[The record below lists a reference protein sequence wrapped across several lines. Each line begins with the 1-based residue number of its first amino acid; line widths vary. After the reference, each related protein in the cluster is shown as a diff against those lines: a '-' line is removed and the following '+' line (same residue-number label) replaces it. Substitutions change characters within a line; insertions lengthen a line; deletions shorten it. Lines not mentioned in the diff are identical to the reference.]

1 MAERVPRLVAHVDV
15 RQFKLDPTEGFL
27 LTRINGR
34 LGPKELARETGLAEF
49 SVVRALEKLEKVGIV
64 EWIDPDA
71 PPPPREKPAPPR
83 ERGQLP
89 EFASI
94 GAEPKYDPKEL
105 EEEIDLSAEQ
115 KKRILDLYYRLDD
128 LDHYTLLGVPKDAD
142 KKTVKRAYFELAAMT
157 HPDRYF
163 NKKLGSFKPRMEAL
177 FGRVTEAHDTL
188 IDVERR
194 PEYDAYLAEVATT
207 RGMEAMLERALEESR
222 KAQAQA
228 VVESNPPPAGQ
239 SMPPVSIP
247 SNRPAAPSGPSA
259 EELQARRQAL
269 ARRLLGGQGMR
280 ARAASQPDAAPAP
293 DPLRYTNSQDAMD
306 ALKRR
311 YEERIDNATM
321 QQARKYLQSAEQA
334 MSKNDVVA
342 AASALQIA
350 TQFAPEDGE
359 IAARYQ
365 EVKNQA
371 DKLLCE
377 SYQKQ
382 ALYEERSQHWPEAAR
397 SWQKVAKIKVTDAK
411 AHGHAAFCLLQMD
424 SGDLHQAAEHAKSAV
439 ANDAATVQYHVTLA
453 EIYLKAGKH
462 ASARRSAETGLQ
474 LDPKNAALLSVVKKA
489 GK

>member
-15 RQFKLDPTEGFL
+15 RKFKLDPMDGFL
-27 LTRINGR
+27 LTRIDGR
-34 LGPKELARETGLAEF
+34 LGPKELARETGLPDF
-49 SVVRALEKLEKVGIV
+49 SVVRALEKLEKLGIV
-64 EWIDPDA
+64 EQIDPSA
-71 PPPPREKPAPPR
+71 PPPPREKPPPPR

-94 GAEPKYDPKEL
+94 GLEPKYDPKEL
-105 EEEIDLSAEQ
+105 EEEVDLSADQ
-115 KKRILDLYYRLDD
+115 KKRILDLFYRLDD
-128 LDHYTLLGVPKDAD
+128 LDHYTLLGVAKDAD
-142 KKTVKRAYFELAAMT
+142 KKTVKRSYFELAAMT

-163 NKKLGSFKPRMEAL
+163 KKNLGSFKPKMEAL
-177 FGRVTEAHDTL
+177 FGRITEAHDTL

-222 KAQAQA
+222 KAQAAQA
-228 VVESNPPPAGQ
+228 VADASAAADGQSIPPAAPA
-239 SMPPVSIP
+239 ST
-247 SNRPAAPSGPSA
+247 RPRAPSGPSA

-269 ARRLLGGQGMR
+269 AKRLLGG
-280 ARAASQPDAAPAP
+280 ASVRPPSGSKP
-293 DPLRYTNSQDAMD
+293 EVPVHDPLRYTNTQDAMD

-321 QQARKYLQSAEQA
+321 AQARKYLAAAEQA
-334 MSKNDVVA
+334 LSKNDVVA
-342 AASALQIA
+342 AASSLQIA
-350 TQFAPEDGE
+350 TQFAPEDSE
-359 IAARYQ
+359 IAMRYQ

-382 ALYEERSQHWPEAAR
+382 AIYEERSQHWPEAAR
-397 SWQKVAKIKVTDAK
+397 SWQKVAKIKVNDAK
-411 AHGHAAFCLLQMD
+411 AHGHAAFCLLQIE
-424 SGDLHQAAEHAKSAV
+424 GADLHQAAEHAKSAV

-453 EIYLKAGKH
+453 EIYLKAGKN
-462 ASARRSAETGLQ
+462 ASAKRSAETGLQ
-474 LDPKNAALLSVVKKA
+474 LDPKNAALQSVLKKA

>member
-15 RQFKLDPTEGFL
+15 RQFKLDPMDGFL
-27 LTRINGR
+27 LTRIDGR
-34 LGPKELARETGLAEF
+34 LGPKELARETGLADF
-49 SVVRALEKLEKVGIV
+49 SVVRALEKLEKLGIV

-94 GAEPKYDPKEL
+94 GSEPKYDPKEL
-105 EEEIDLSAEQ
+105 DEEIDLNTDQ

-128 LDHYTLLGVPKDAD
+128 LDHYTLLGVAKDAD

-163 NKKLGSFKPRMEAL
+163 NKKLGSFKPKMESL

-188 IDVERR
+188 IDLERR

-207 RGMEAMLERALEESR
+207 RGMEAMLERAVEESR
-222 KAQAQA
+222 RAAAAAPA
-228 VVESNPPPAGQ
+228 VPASGGAPSVPPA
-239 SMPPVSIP
+239 SVP
-247 SNRPAAPSGPSA
+247 SARPAAPSGPSA
-259 EELQARRQAL
+259 EEMQARRQAL
-269 ARRLLGGQGMR
+269 AKRLLGGSGSIR
-280 ARAASQPDAAPAP
+280 PPVGSRPDAPP
-293 DPLRYTNSQDAMD
+293 VHDPLRYTSSQDAMD

-321 QQARKYLQSAEQA
+321 AQARKYLATAEQA
-334 MSKNDVVA
+334 MSKNDVVS
-342 AASALQIA
+342 AASSLQIA
-350 TQFAPEDGE
+350 TQFAPEDVE
-359 IAARYQ
+359 IASRYQ

-382 ALYEERSQHWPEAAR
+382 ALYEERAQHWPEAAR
-397 SWQKVAKIKVTDAK
+397 SWQKVAKIKVQDAK
-411 AHGHAAFCLLQMD
+411 AHGHAAYCLLQMD

-439 ANDAATVQYHVTLA
+439 THDPSAVQYHVTLA

-462 ASARRSAETGLQ
+462 ASAKRSAETGLQ
-474 LDPKNAALLSVVKKA
+474 LDPKNAQLLSVMKKA
-489 GK
+489 AK